1 MGISP
6 QKYRSS
12 WSHSGPHQHL
22 SGPPSSRGPC
32 CSMGRLVRSPGDL
45 CNCVPCHGVPSKDE
59 SEDFQDRGHAN
70 EVDLHNNEEGGTHQ
84 RQKKGKQRDNL
95 ISLSILPEAF

>member
-22 SGPPSSRGPC
+22 SGPPSGRGPC

-70 EVDLHNNEEGGTHQ
+70 EVDLHNNEEGGTHK